1 MKFIFIS
8 IKIILL
14 YFISLSYSYS
24 IEAPN
29 IKNLIIYE
37 KKQKIKFFD
46 FLNEAGNKVNLKDF
60 ESELII
66 LNFWATWC
74 APCREEM
81 PSLSNL
87 QKLKD
92 EKKLKIIPINI
103 GGENISKS
111 KKFFDELLIE
121 ELQVFVGDGAGIAK
135 NLKLRGI
142 PTTLF
147 IDKDGYEF
155 ARIVGSIDFNS
166 DEFLNWLNELN

>member
-81 PSLSNL
+81 PSLNNL
-87 QKLKD
+87 QILHD
-92 EKKLKIIPINI
+92 KKKITIIPINI

-147 IDKDGYEF
+147 IDKDGYEL

>member
-8 IKIILL
+8 IKIIFL
-14 YFISLSYSYS
+14 YFISFSSSYS

-37 KKQKIKFFD
+37 EKQKIKFFD

-60 ESELII
+60 KSELII

-81 PSLSNL
+81 PSLNYL
-87 QKLKD
+87 QIL
-92 EKKLKIIPINI
+92 
-103 GGENISKS
+103 
-111 KKFFDELLIE
+111 
-121 ELQVFVGDGAGIAK
+121 GDGAGIAK
-135 NLKLRGI
+135 NLKLRGL

-147 IDKDGYEF
+147 FDKDGYEF

>member
-1 MKFIFIS
+1 MKFIFIF

-121 ELQVFVGDGAGIAK
+121 ELQVFIGDGAGIAK

>member
-8 IKIILL
+8 IKIILF

-135 NLKLRGI
+135 NFKLRGI